1 MLLVGQNSRFLLG
14 RTLQNS
20 AAQWWVILRF
30 GPRIWGIGVRIITKR
45 LELGICYIMWVLGGR
60 QKVIVII
67 LTKKFEL
74 THFSLEFLFP
84 GGTARVSI
92 PIGHFLS
99 LNKRLDVLLSLI
111 LHFLQVLYTPQ
122 LLIKIVAYSWVV
134 LILQNLF
141 LLVNFPGHLL
151 VHDAIGA

>member
-1 MLLVGQNSRFLLG
+1 
-14 RTLQNS
+14 
-20 AAQWWVILRF
+20 
-30 GPRIWGIGVRIITKR
+30 
-45 LELGICYIMWVLGGR
+45 MWVLGGR
-60 QKVIVII
+60 RKVIVII